1 MDIIKIDTKDFIYIK
16 EIIRLRTIG
25 NTNYLYARTL
35 GMIKVIQLSED
46 DAIKNHERISNQLST
61 NNIYEK
67 M

>member
-25 NTNYLYARTL
+25 NTNYLYTRTL

>member
-1 MDIIKIDTKDFIYIK
+1 MDIIKIDTKDYIDIK

-25 NTNYLYARTL
+25 NTNYLYTRTL

>member
-1 MDIIKIDTKDFIYIK
+1 MDIIKIDTNDFIDIK

-25 NTNYLYARTL
+25 NTNYLYTRTL